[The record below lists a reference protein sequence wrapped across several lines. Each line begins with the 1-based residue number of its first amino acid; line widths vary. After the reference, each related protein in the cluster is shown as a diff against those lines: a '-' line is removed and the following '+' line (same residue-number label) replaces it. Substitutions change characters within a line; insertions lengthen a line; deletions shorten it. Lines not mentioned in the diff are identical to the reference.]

1 MKSVTEFKKMDRRE
15 HHYFTSGDQIELI
28 RWNDNVVVTIG
39 SNALSFEPVGNV
51 KGWKQG
57 KGSVNG

>member
-1 MKSVTEFKKMDRRE
+1 MDRGE

-28 RWNDNVVVTIG
+28 RWNDNVVVMIG

-51 KGWKQG
+51 KRWKQG

>member
-1 MKSVTEFKKMDRRE
+1 MDRRE

-28 RWNDNVVVTIG
+28 RWNDNVVVTTG